1 VVLSRDGI
9 EFYKTGPQLERR
21 QFMSLLRTLVC
32 ILLPPAAVYDKGCG
46 PIILTFV
53 LWLAGWI
60 PGVIA
65 AMIFCTRV
73 ETQD

>member
-1 VVLSRDGI
+1 
-9 EFYKTGPQLERR
+9 
-21 QFMSLLRTLVC
+21 MSLMRTLVC

-73 ETQD
+73 ENSDD

>member
-1 VVLSRDGI
+1 
-9 EFYKTGPQLERR
+9 
-21 QFMSLLRTLVC
+21 MSVLRTLVC

-46 PIILTFV
+46 PIILTTV
-53 LWLAGWI
+53 LWIAGWI

-73 ETQD
+73 ESPEV

>member
-1 VVLSRDGI
+1 
-9 EFYKTGPQLERR
+9 
-21 QFMSLLRTLVC
+21 MSLMRTLVC

-73 ETQD
+73 DTQD

>member
-1 VVLSRDGI
+1 MKGKI
-9 EFYKTGPQLERR
+9 A
-21 QFMSLLRTLVC
+21 MSLLRTLVC

-73 ETQD
+73 ENNES